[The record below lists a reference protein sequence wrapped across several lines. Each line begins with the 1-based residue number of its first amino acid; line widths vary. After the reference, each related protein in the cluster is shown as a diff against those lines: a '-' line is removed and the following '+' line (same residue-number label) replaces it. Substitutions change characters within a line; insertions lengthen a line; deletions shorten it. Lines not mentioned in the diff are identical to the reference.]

1 MDQQRA
7 SLEKHKATNIWFQC
21 IIIDCTSLKVH
32 VLEVDPLRVAT
43 LTISIHLRVATL
55 IISILSYVCPHTY
68 LSLRVCSYT
77 NSKILQRDI
86 YEKFEKHPY
95 FLNIL

>member
-43 LTISIHLRVATL
+43 LTISI
-55 IISILSYVCPHTY
+55 LSYVCPHTY

-86 YEKFEKHPY
+86 YKKFEKHPY